1 MFILEINLLKLFEIK
16 LYPYTVDIFEKK
28 VDKKRTDFY
37 DICKAQKRTKE
48 ESMRLYS
55 HFYGGMNNLI
65 NYSIGYL
72 EILYSSG
79 CISYNV
85 NLMLTERKSPKKD
98 IEQML
103 IELQKEADLNEEER
117 RQKEYAIKNSYS
129 IEIYKPPL
137 YTGKKHYMQQY
148 RNIFG
153 MHTYV
158 GDCSNLEIVE
168 KIKEDIEDIQKDKFF
183 KNIYFDLSIFNTL
196 VNYIDFNGLFENED
210 IYERFNQ

>member
-1 MFILEINLLKLFEIK
+1 MLKLYEIK

-28 VDKKRTDFY
+28 VDKIRTDFY
-37 DICKAQKRTKE
+37 NDCKAQKRTNE

-55 HFYGGMNNLI
+55 HFYGGKSNI
-65 NYSIGYL
+65 IDYSVGYL
-72 EILYSSG
+72 EVFYSLG
-79 CISYNV
+79 CISYNA
-85 NLMLTERKSPKKD
+85 NLMLTERKTPKKD

-103 IELQKEADLNEEER
+103 IELQKETDLNEEEKE
-117 RQKEYAIKNSYS
+117 QKEYAIKNSHS

-153 MHTYV
+153 LHTYV

-196 VNYIDFNGLFENED
+196 VNHIDFNALFD
-210 IYERFNQ
+210 KQR

>member
-1 MFILEINLLKLFEIK
+1 MLKLFEIK

-28 VDKKRTDFY
+28 VDKIRTDFY
-37 DICKAQKRTKE
+37 NDCKAQKRTNE

-55 HFYGGMNNLI
+55 YFYGRKSNI
-65 NYSIGYL
+65 IDYSVGYL
-72 EILYSSG
+72 EICYSLG
-79 CISYNV
+79 CISYNA
-85 NLMLTERKSPKKD
+85 NLMLTERKSSKKE
-98 IEQML
+98 IERAL
-103 IELQKEADLNEEER
+103 IELQKETYLTDEEKE
-117 RQKEYAIKNSYS
+117 QKKHDIENSS
-129 IEIYKPPL
+129 SDVIYKPPL

-168 KIKEDIEDIQKDKFF
+168 KIKEDIEEIQKDKFF

-196 VNYIDFNGLFENED
+196 VNHIDFNALFD
-210 IYERFNQ
+210 KQR

>member
-1 MFILEINLLKLFEIK
+1 MNLLKLFEIK

-28 VDKKRTDFY
+28 VNKIRTDFY
-37 DICKAQKRTKE
+37 DDCKAQKRTNE

-55 HFYGGMNNLI
+55 HFYGRMNNLN
-65 NYSIGYL
+65 NYSVGYL
-72 EILYSSG
+72 EIFYSLG
-79 CISYNV
+79 CISYNA
-85 NLMLTERKSPKKD
+85 NLMLTERKAPKKD

-103 IELQKEADLNEEER
+103 IELQEETDLNEEER
-117 RQKEYAIKNSYS
+117 EQKEYAIKNSHS

-153 MHTYV
+153 LHTYV

-168 KIKEDIEDIQKDKFF
+168 KIKEDIQDIQKDKFF

-196 VNYIDFNGLFENED
+196 VNHIDFNALFD
-210 IYERFNQ
+210 KQR

>member
-72 EILYSSG
+72 EILYSLG

-148 RNIFG
+148 EIFG

-158 GDCSNLEIVE
+158 GGCSNLEIVE
-168 KIKEDIEDIQKDKFF
+168 KIKENIQNIQKDEFF
-183 KNIYFDLSIFNTL
+183 KNIYL
-196 VNYIDFNGLFENED
+196 
-210 IYERFNQ
+210 IYQHLTHLLTIWILMGYLINKGRHERFNK